1 MNLSMVTRAKNI
13 TQKNQHFPGFELP
26 CDLFLPADHIGNKYI
41 YAFLD
46 SYKTNT
52 VGGSHLMAWH
62 KL

>member
-1 MNLSMVTRAKNI
+1 MVTRAKNI

-52 VGGSHLMAWH
+52 VGGSHLMA
-62 KL
+62 